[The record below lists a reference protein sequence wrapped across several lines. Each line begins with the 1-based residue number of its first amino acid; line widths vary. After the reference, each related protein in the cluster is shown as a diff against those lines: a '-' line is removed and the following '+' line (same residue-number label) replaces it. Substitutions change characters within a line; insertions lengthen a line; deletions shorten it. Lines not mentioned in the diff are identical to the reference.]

1 MFGKGK
7 AKMSSSARFVM
18 SKGRE
23 AGNLKGM
30 ARTKDEPVRGDRNGK
45 VQYPS
50 EKSLGKFDTFK
61 TRGK

>member
-7 AKMSSSARFVM
+7 AKMSSAARFVM

-30 ARTKDEPVRGDRNGK
+30 ARTEKTPVRGDKDGRTQK
-45 VQYPS
+45 PS
-50 EKSLGKFDTFK
+50 ARSPGKFDTFK